1 MRISATVRNAP
12 GCHEATVRTNEA
24 EQSLPIAAKAGGRG
38 SAVNGG
44 ELLMLA
50 LATCYCNDLYREAGR
65 LGIAIEG
72 VEVEARA
79 TFAGVG
85 LAATDISYRVDVQS
99 PAAPDDIAALVRH
112 TDTVAEIHNTLRSGA
127 AVTLVERSAQP

>member
-127 AVTLVERSAQP
+127 AVTLVERSAES